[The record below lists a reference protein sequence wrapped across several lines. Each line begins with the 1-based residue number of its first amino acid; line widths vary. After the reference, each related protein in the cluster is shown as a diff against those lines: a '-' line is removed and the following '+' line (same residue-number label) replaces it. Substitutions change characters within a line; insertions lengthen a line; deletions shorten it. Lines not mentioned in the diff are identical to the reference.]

1 MQGTQQSLPLAVVRG
16 QAMTEMPQDLFI
28 PPEALEV
35 FLESFEGPLD
45 LLLYLIRKQKLDV
58 VDLPISQITAQYLEY
73 IAMLTQARIEL
84 ASDYLVMAATLAEIK
99 SRLLLPRMVAEDEVE
114 EDPRAQLIRQLKA
127 YEVIKE
133 ASQKIDDLPRLERD
147 VFQAIAAPSPN
158 IKPLVIPPDVS
169 LFEIARAFGE
179 VLKRIDA
186 NEDHHVK
193 REQLSTRERMSQI
206 LAMLNSETFTPFE
219 RLFSV
224 EEGRAAVEQLFG
236 RLGVDHFGA
245 RQRGWRLIGPGGVQA
260 GQAEGQGEAA
270 TQQVALV
277 HGRSFGGKW
286 INPAARGA

>member
-1 MQGTQQSLPLAVVRG
+1 MQGTQQSLPLAVIRG

-58 VDLPISQITAQYLEY
+58 VDLPISQISAQYLEY

-99 SRLLLPRMVAEDEVE
+99 SRLLLPRMVVEDEIE

-133 ASQKIDDLPRLERD
+133 ASQKLDELPRLERD
-147 VFQAIAAPSPN
+147 VFQASAMPSPN
-158 IKPLVIPPDVS
+158 IKPLVIPPEVS
-169 LFEIARAFGE
+169 LFEIARAFGD

-186 NEDHHVK
+186 YEDHHVK

-206 LAMLNSETFTPFE
+206 LAMLNSEEFTAFE
-219 RLFSV
+219 RLFTL
-224 EEGRAAVEQLFG
+224 EEGRAGVVVTFLALMELVKELLVELYQTEPFSTIY
-236 RLGVDHFGA
+236 VKA
-245 RQRGWRLIGPGGVQA
+245 Y
-260 GQAEGQGEAA
+260 
-270 TQQVALV
+270 
-277 HGRSFGGKW
+277 
-286 INPAARGA
+286 

>member
-1 MQGTQQSLPLAVVRG
+1 MLGTQQSLPLAVVRG

-45 LLLYLIRKQKLDV
+45 LLLYLIRKQKVDV
-58 VDLPISQITAQYLEY
+58 VDLPISQISAQYLEY
-73 IAMLTQARIEL
+73 IALLTQARIEL

-99 SRLLLPRMVAEDEVE
+99 SRLLLPRTAVEDEEE

-147 VFQAIAAPSPN
+147 VFQASAAASPN

-169 LFEIARAFGE
+169 LLEIARAFGD

-186 NEDHHVK
+186 YEDHHVK

-206 LAMLNSETFTPFE
+206 LAMLSNEEFMAFE
-219 RLFSV
+219 RLFSL
-224 EEGRAAVEQLFG
+224 EEGRAGVVVSFLALMELVKELLVELYQTEPFSTIY
-236 RLGVDHFGA
+236 VKA
-245 RQRGWRLIGPGGVQA
+245 Y
-260 GQAEGQGEAA
+260 
-270 TQQVALV
+270 
-277 HGRSFGGKW
+277 
-286 INPAARGA
+286 

>member
-1 MQGTQQSLPLAVVRG
+1 
-16 QAMTEMPQDLFI
+16 
-28 PPEALEV
+28 
-35 FLESFEGPLD
+35 
-45 LLLYLIRKQKLDV
+45 

-84 ASDYLVMAATLAEIK
+84 AADYLVMAATLAEIK
-99 SRLLLPRMVAEDEVE
+99 SRLLLLPRMVAEDEVE

-147 VFQAIAAPSPN
+147 VFQATAAPSPN

-169 LFEIARAFGE
+169 LLDIARAFGD

-206 LAMLNSETFTPFE
+206 LAMLNREDFTPFE
-219 RLFSV
+219 RLFSF
-224 EEGRAAVEQLFG
+224 EEGRAGVVVTFLALMELVKELLVELYQTEPFSTIY
-236 RLGVDHFGA
+236 VKA
-245 RQRGWRLIGPGGVQA
+245 Y
-260 GQAEGQGEAA
+260 
-270 TQQVALV
+270 
-277 HGRSFGGKW
+277 
-286 INPAARGA
+286 

>member
-133 ASQKIDDLPRLERD
+133 ASQKLMIYLGLNAMCFKQSRHL
-147 VFQAIAAPSPN
+147 
-158 IKPLVIPPDVS
+158 
-169 LFEIARAFGE
+169 
-179 VLKRIDA
+179 
-186 NEDHHVK
+186 H
-193 REQLSTRERMSQI
+193 QI
-206 LAMLNSETFTPFE
+206 SNL
-219 RLFSV
+219 
-224 EEGRAAVEQLFG
+224 
-236 RLGVDHFGA
+236 
-245 RQRGWRLIGPGGVQA
+245 W
-260 GQAEGQGEAA
+260 
-270 TQQVALV
+270 
-277 HGRSFGGKW
+277 
-286 INPAARGA
+286 

>member
-99 SRLLLPRMVAEDEVE
+99 SRLLLPRMVVEDEVE

-219 RLFSV
+219 CLFSV
-224 EEGRAAVEQLFG
+224 EEGRAGVVVTFLALMELVKELLVELYQTEPFSTIY
-236 RLGVDHFGA
+236 VKA
-245 RQRGWRLIGPGGVQA
+245 Y
-260 GQAEGQGEAA
+260 
-270 TQQVALV
+270 
-277 HGRSFGGKW
+277 
-286 INPAARGA
+286 